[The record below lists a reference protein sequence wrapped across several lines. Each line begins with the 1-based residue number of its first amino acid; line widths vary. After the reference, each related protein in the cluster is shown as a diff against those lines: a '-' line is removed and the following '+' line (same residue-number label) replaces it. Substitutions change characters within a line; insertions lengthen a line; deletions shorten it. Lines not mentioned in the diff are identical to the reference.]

1 MKKPPGAF
9 EIRETDL
16 LGRIGRLHTKTG
28 TVETPAF
35 FPVID
40 VYRQEVS
47 PEDLYRT
54 GFKQAITNAYLTFR
68 RFGEEAAEKGIH
80 AITGFNGVIMTDSGA
95 YQILEYGDIGVTQE
109 EIIEYQKRIGSDIA
123 VILDVPT
130 SDTKRDSV
138 ITSVEKTLQRAKEAL
153 PLIKDSEQAWV
164 LPVQGAAY
172 QDLLEESAKRSLP
185 LSEHYHVLGLGGLTI
200 FMETYDYLTVARA
213 LITARRILP
222 LGKPLHLFGAGHPLI
237 ITLAIALG
245 ADTFDSASY
254 ILYAR
259 DDRYITEYGVERL
272 DRLEY
277 LPCNC
282 PICSRYTPKDL
293 LEMDKKERTRL
304 LALHNLYA
312 IRKAIQRAKQAIKEG
327 RLWEL
332 LEEIAHRHPA
342 AYEAFQILHDHR
354 EFIEQGSPTSKGVV
368 RGLKLYGL
376 ESTWHPKITR
386 YRRKIED
393 YLAGRKASKVRLAPY
408 PPDLYQCQPEYN
420 GDAILLYYVPY
431 LGVVPAEL
439 CGVYPT
445 IHFNYPWR
453 RVPSQVVAEAVDYAA
468 SLIHKY
474 YSDAQVE
481 FENVDREGWPS
492 LFSRLLR
499 EKLRS
504 PGRESNDYI

>member
-1 MKKPPGAF
+1 MRKPPGAF

-40 VYRQEVS
+40 VYRQEVP
-47 PEDLYRT
+47 PEDLYRA
-54 GFKQAITNAYLTFR
+54 GFEQAITNAYLTLR
-68 RFGEEAAEKGIH
+68 RFGEEAVEKGIH
-80 AITGFNGVIMTDSGA
+80 GITGFNGVIMTDSGA

-138 ITSVEKTLQRAKEAL
+138 IASVEKTLQRAREAL

-172 QDLLEESAKRSLP
+172 QDVLEESAKRSLP
-185 LSEHYHVLGLGGLTI
+185 LTEHYQILGLGGLTV

-282 PICSRYTPKDL
+282 PVCSKYTPKDL
-293 LEMDKKERTRL
+293 LEMDKEERTRL

-342 AYEAFQILHDHR
+342 VYEAFQILHDHR
-354 EFIEQGSPTSKGVV
+354 RFIEQGSPTSKGVV
-368 RGLKLYGL
+368 RGLKLYGP
-376 ESTWHPKITR
+376 ESIWHPKITR
-386 YRRKIED
+386 YRRKIEN
-393 YLAGRKASKVRLAPY
+393 YLAGRRASKIILEPY
-408 PPDLYQCQPEYN
+408 PSDPSQCRPKYN
-420 GDAILLYYVPY
+420 NNVILLYYTPY
-431 LGVVPAEL
+431 LGVVPSEL

-445 IHFNYPWR
+445 IHFNYPR
-453 RVPSQVVAEAVDYAA
+453 RRIPLPVVAEAVDYVAR
-468 SLIHKY
+468 LIHKY
-474 YSDAQVE
+474 YSGSQVE
-481 FENVDREGWPS
+481 IESVEGEGWTTQ
-492 LFSRLLR
+492 FNRLLR
-499 EKLRS
+499 ERLQSER
-504 PGRESNDYI
+504 RESSGYI